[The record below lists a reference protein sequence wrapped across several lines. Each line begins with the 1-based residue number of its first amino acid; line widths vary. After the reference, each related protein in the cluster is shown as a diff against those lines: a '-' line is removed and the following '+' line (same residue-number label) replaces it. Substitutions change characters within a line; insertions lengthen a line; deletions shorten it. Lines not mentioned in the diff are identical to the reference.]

1 MWLLVA
7 ESVSATACCERH
19 RPAINRWK
27 IESKWCMKRRLV
39 RLCGRRRRCKLYL
52 LAERFR
58 ESLST
63 SGMFGGFVV
72 VADVW
77 ERFSEANRK
86 SDVRTANGNGR
97 A

>member
-39 RLCGRRRRCKLYL
+39 RFCVGVD
-52 LAERFR
+52 
-58 ESLST
+58 
-63 SGMFGGFVV
+63 GGANCICLPSDFDVV